1 MRKFHFSRMLQ
12 IAVIASLIGLLAA
25 CGGRDD
31 LKKSATDVTSDAPS
45 SYDLTIA
52 ADKDGQFDFDG
63 ASLAA
68 EDLRGHIRYLNESGH
83 PVHSIL
89 LKRGEKEKIKNTH
102 VGVLAGISRD
112 MKITAYV
119 QDNDGHLKV
128 IKIDDTK

>member
-1 MRKFHFSRMLQ
+1 MLQ
-12 IAVIASLIGLLAA
+12 IALIALLIGLLAA

-31 LKKSATDVTSDAPS
+31 LKKDATDVTSDAPV
-45 SYDLTIA
+45 SYDLTVA

-83 PVHSIL
+83 PVHTIL

>member
-31 LKKSATDVTSDAPS
+31 LKKDATDVTSDAPS

>member
-1 MRKFHFSRMLQ
+1 MRKFYFSRMVR
-12 IAVIASLIGLLAA
+12 IAIVASLIGLLAA
-25 CGGRDD
+25 CGGRDEI
-31 LKKSATDVTSDAPS
+31 KKGTADVSDVPA
-45 SYDLTIA
+45 SYDLTVA

-83 PVHSIL
+83 PVHTIL
-89 LKRGEKEKIKNTH
+89 LKRGEKEKIKNLH

-112 MKITAYV
+112 MKITAYI
-119 QDNDGHLKV
+119 QDNDGRLKV

>member
-1 MRKFHFSRMLQ
+1 MRKFHFYRTLQ
-12 IAVIASLIGLLAA
+12 VALLMGLLAA

-31 LKKSATDVTSDAPS
+31 LKKAATDVTSDAPT
-45 SYDLTIA
+45 SYDLTVA

-83 PVHSIL
+83 PVHTML

>member
-1 MRKFHFSRMLQ
+1 MSKFHFSRMLQ

-25 CGGRDD
+25 CGGRDEI
-31 LKKSATDVTSDAPS
+31 KNNTTDAASDAPS
-45 SYDLTIA
+45 SYDLTVA

-102 VGVLAGISRD
+102 VGVLASISRD